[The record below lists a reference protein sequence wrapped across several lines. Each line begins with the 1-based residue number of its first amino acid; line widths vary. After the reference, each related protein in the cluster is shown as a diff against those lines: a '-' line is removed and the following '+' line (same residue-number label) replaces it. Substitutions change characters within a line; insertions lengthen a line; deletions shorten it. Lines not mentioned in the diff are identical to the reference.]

1 MFVTTRVQALKSCEE
16 VLQLFRMHMGDVR
29 MQIVK
34 MYLSTQVAR
43 LRRFLDA
50 ERVWTDY
57 PDNTFPLEP
66 NQ

>member
-1 MFVTTRVQALKSCEE
+1 ME
-16 VLQLFRMHMGDVR
+16 DVR